1 MMASGA
7 GKLALVPLLAVGVA
21 LGATGIH
28 GRRTHDPTHAAR
40 AVEILAPTDDPAVAR
55 VELET
60 FFETGWVGWDVKTA
74 VEFACGTVRGRNIA
88 DPVSCVAAARS
99 IAYTH
104 ECQDQNAYR
113 TYTWL
118 AWAALVPFAFAAVIA
133 SFVIAGV
140 VAARRKRRPS
150 E

>member
-1 MMASGA
+1 MASGA
-7 GKLALVPLLAVGVA
+7 AKLALVPLLAVAVA

-28 GRRTHDPTHAAR
+28 GRRTHDPARAAR
-40 AVEILAPTDDPAVAR
+40 AVDILAASDDPQTAR

-88 DPVSCVAAARS
+88 DPVACLAAAHS
-99 IAYTH
+99 ITVSH
-104 ECQDQNAYR
+104 ECHEQDVYR

-118 AWAALVPFAFAAVIA
+118 AWAALVPLLAAVAVAA
-133 SFVIAGV
+133 SVIAAV
-140 VAARRKRRPS
+140 AAARRKRPAP
-150 E
+150 